1 MQVFVKTFHRKTIV
15 LDLEEWSTI
24 KDIKIMIQ
32 DREGIPFEEIRLTN
46 LGRVLN
52 DDNKT
57 IKDYNISNQSTLEI
71 HLKLNNE
78 NYIFIKFEN
87 EKFKLRYNQNETIL
101 DIKKKILK
109 EINIPIEFQNLYLL
123 DKELTNDE
131 NIELNC
137 GTVLELKYNSSIYIK
152 VLIKTQFGNLFSIMA
167 KSSDTIETIKFT
179 IFRRE
184 GIQLINQKLM
194 LNNIT
199 LENNRNLAYYN
210 IGNNTT
216 LNLIIDSKEILVY
229 IKVLIDE
236 KIPIKLNISD
246 KISSI
251 KEAINNKINQIKLI
265 YNNIELED
273 NSILINSNIQENS
286 LLYLSNKKLGNENII
301 HEMKY
306 MNQTLRNKIID
317 LENNIKKMN
326 DMNKE
331 LINNNKKLEQ
341 SLKNLKNKNL
351 EYEKIINE
359 QKTTIE
365 NFNKNLS
372 LFDGKKNNV
381 EKEILELVKELRNKE
396 KEIQS
401 LKSAFPFEIKQG
413 EKLMSIIFISVDQK
427 IHHSFICKNTDM
439 FINIEKSLYDIYPE
453 YRESENYFLLRG
465 VKINKYKSL
474 ENNNIKDSD
483 IITLNQYN

>member
-216 LNLIIDSKEILVY
+216 LDLIDCKEILVY

-453 YRESENYFLLRG
+453 YKESENYFLLRG
-465 VKINKYKSL
+465 SKINKYKSL
-474 ENNNIKDSD
+474 ESNNIQNSD